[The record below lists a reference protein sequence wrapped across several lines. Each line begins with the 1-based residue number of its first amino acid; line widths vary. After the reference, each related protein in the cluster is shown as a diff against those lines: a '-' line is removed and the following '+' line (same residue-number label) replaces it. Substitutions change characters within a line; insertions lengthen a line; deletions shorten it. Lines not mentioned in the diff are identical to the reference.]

1 MFPIG
6 TKVHFFEDNQVF
18 SLLVAGFNEKD
29 NTYLLSK
36 VLPSSHGYPVPK
48 HLVFGSI
55 PELRDYYRTKSN
67 QFIGNF

>member
-6 TKVHFFEDNQVF
+6 TKVHFFEDNQIF
-18 SLLVAGFNEKD
+18 SILVAGFNEED

-36 VLPSSHGYPVPK
+36 VLPNPYGYPVAK

-55 PELRDYYRTKSN
+55 AELSTYYKNKWIDLFTT
-67 QFIGNF
+67 F